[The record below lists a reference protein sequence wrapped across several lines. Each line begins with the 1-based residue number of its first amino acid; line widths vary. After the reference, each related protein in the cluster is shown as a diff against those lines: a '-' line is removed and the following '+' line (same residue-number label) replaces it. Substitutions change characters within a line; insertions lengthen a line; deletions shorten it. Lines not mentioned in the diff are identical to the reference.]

1 MERTFLSSL
10 LFAASASA
18 DSLAAGLSYG
28 IRKSRIPWRA
38 NLTIAWI
45 SAAGTALSM
54 GFGRTACF
62 FLPQGLTGMLG
73 GLLIALMGAFSLL
86 RSFIGRKK
94 VAEPCPQDAL
104 PQLSPGSTLL
114 LGLALTLNNAGLGIG
129 ASITGLPVFLTSLCT
144 FFASLLFLPLGNR
157 LGCSRLSGLVG
168 RSAEPL
174 ADLLMIALGIGE
186 MLT

>member
-1 MERTFLSSL
+1 MELTFLSSL

-28 IRKSRIPWRA
+28 IRKARIPWHA
-38 NLTIAWI
+38 NLIIALI

-54 GFGRTACF
+54 GFGRTACL
-62 FLPQGLTGMLG
+62 FLPGELTGMLG
-73 GLLIALMGAFSLL
+73 GLLIALMGAGSLL
-86 RSFIGRKK
+86 RFLLRRQR
-94 VAEPCPQDAL
+94 EPAPPPEDAL
-104 PQLSPGSTLL
+104 PRLSLGSTLL

-129 ASITGLPVFLTSLCT
+129 ASITGLPVFLTALCT

-168 RSAEPL
+168 QAAEPL
-174 ADLLMIALGIGE
+174 ADLMMVALGIGE